1 MRTSYFL
8 IITNILTNL
17 MTNKKLDVNIPPF
30 HDNKHSNINIKKQT
44 NKLIEGEYLFHDKK
58 QADM

>member
-1 MRTSYFL
+1 
-8 IITNILTNL
+8 